1 MYNAELCPNYFYV
14 NYLIIFYFYISLAN
28 FQKPTILPEIVG
40 FLKIVGR
47 IQWLVQKRSQKIKY
61 DVMLI
66 HQFKQEVS
74 AISSSC
80 LFFDE

>member
-14 NYLIIFYFYISLAN
+14 NYLIIFYFYISPAN

-47 IQWLVQKRSQKIKY
+47 IQWLIQKRSQKIKY

-80 LFFDE
+80 PFFDK